1 MLAQVQTEM
10 SVTVTEGFEA
20 EVSTVLVDVWKQCV
34 PTSDA
39 AVYHRKAMD
48 VLPQYIQFIGSASV
62 WAILAPA
69 AAAFLAR
76 MGYLLAD
83 DAMAIMRGKLQPSPK
98 PVEKM
103 AAALHAAGKRLRSP
117 GQVFIG
123 INLPDDR
130 WGTSLE
136 LDLAD
141 EAALT
146 ERLSIFVLSVER
158 LTTILNDYCE
168 RGEGPLGKGTITISE
183 AGHVEIEWM
192 SQRDFKRIRVVLPKR
207 E

>member
-1 MLAQVQTEM
+1 MLVQVQTEI
-10 SVTVTEGFEA
+10 SVTVTEGFDA
-20 EVSTVLVDVWKQCV
+20 EISTDLVDVWKLFV

-39 AVYHRKAMD
+39 AVYHRKSLD

-62 WAILAPA
+62 WTILAPA

-76 MGYLLAD
+76 IGYLLAD
-83 DAMAIMRGKLQPSPK
+83 DAMAAVRGKLQPSPK
-98 PVEKM
+98 PVEEM

-136 LDLAD
+136 LDLTD
-141 EAALT
+141 EAALA
-146 ERLSIFVLSVER
+146 ERLSIFVLNVER
-158 LTTILNDYCE
+158 LAKILNEYCE

-183 AGHVEIEWM
+183 EGQIEVEWM
-192 SQRDFKRIRVVLPKR
+192 SQRDFKRVRAVLLKK